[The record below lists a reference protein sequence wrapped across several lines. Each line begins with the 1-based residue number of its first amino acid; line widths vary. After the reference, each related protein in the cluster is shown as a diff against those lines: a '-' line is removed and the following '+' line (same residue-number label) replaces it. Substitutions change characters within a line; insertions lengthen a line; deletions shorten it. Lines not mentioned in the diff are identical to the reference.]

1 MKNQRLVSAMICLIM
16 IAALIPAWVA
26 SAAPQAIVAGGTL
39 HVNTDSDT
47 VTSDN
52 FLSLREAMRV
62 VMGTLTGP
70 FTLGERNQM
79 SGCTFSSGGILT
91 GGCGSGGD
99 SIDFASSLIE
109 ILLTSRLPIIDRN
122 DTTING
128 AVSAGNMI
136 INANAFV
143 DYGFEVS
150 ADNVTLENLTII
162 NISGF
167 GAVIGLT
174 NGLFKGLQ
182 IYNNYLGVLPT
193 STSCNDAA
201 ITVKPY
207 IDVLISFGGGFPGA
221 GAGTAYIDN
230 NVIGCSKNSSIIINT
245 APYVYIGQTIAGQMT
260 GNWLGVN
267 RNGGNIGNTGF
278 GISVCC
284 TAAVTGTQIIGNRIG
299 FNGSGGIFLGK
310 IVDSIINNNDIFHNT
325 GAGIHIYDT
334 SNTTL
339 NNNLSHDNDS
349 SGIILEQAN
358 PSPLVT
364 SQNKITG
371 GAYYHNGAAGIS
383 EGGGAGYNTWR
394 QVSTYANSGLGI
406 DVLDNGTPDLPA
418 ITLTG
423 TTPTSP
429 GVMVNGTLDVPLV
442 FLFYTYQIDLYLVS
456 PDPSGAG
463 EGYQYIGST
472 NLEWNLDNNYT
483 WSIPNPLGAGCYTA
497 TLTIRSDFTPSETY
511 SSEFSQ
517 NLGTKCFLGFLPTV
531 IK

>member
-1 MKNQRLVSAMICLIM
+1 MKNQRLVSAMICLIL
-16 IAALIPAWVA
+16 IVALIPARVVIA
-26 SAAPQAIVAGGTL
+26 TPQAIVTSGTL
-39 HVNTDSDT
+39 QVNTASDI

-70 FTLGERNQM
+70 FTLAERTQM

-91 GGCGSGGD
+91 GGCGTGGD
-99 SIDFASSLIE
+99 TINFAPGLVE

-122 DTTING
+122 GTTING

-136 INANAFV
+136 INANAVV

-150 ADNVTLENLTII
+150 ADDVIIENLTII

-167 GAVIGLT
+167 GAAIGLT

-193 STSCNDAA
+193 STLCTDPA

-207 IDVLISFGGGFPGA
+207 VDLLISFGGGFPGT

-230 NVIGCSKNSSIIINT
+230 NVIGCSKNSAITLNS
-245 APYVYIGQTIAGQMT
+245 APYVYIGQTISGQMT
-260 GNWLGVN
+260 GNWLGVSHAGAN
-267 RNGGNIGNTGF
+267 LGNGGF

-284 TAAVTGTQIIGNRIG
+284 SAVVTGTQILGNRIG
-299 FNGSGGIFLGK
+299 YNTSGGILLGY
-310 IVDSIINNNDIFHNT
+310 IVNTIINNNDIFHNT
-325 GAGIHIYDT
+325 GAGIDIYDT
-334 SNTTL
+334 STTTM

-349 SGIILEQAN
+349 SGILLEQAN

-364 SQNKITG
+364 TQNVITG
-371 GAYYHNGAAGIS
+371 GAFYHNGAAGIS
-383 EGGGAGYNTWR
+383 EGNGAGNNTWS
-394 QVSTYANSGLGI
+394 QISTFANAGLGI
-406 DVLDNGTPDLPA
+406 DTLDNGTPDPPA
-418 ITLTG
+418 LTLTG

-429 GVMVNGTLDVPLV
+429 GVLVHGTLDVPLV
-442 FLFYTYQIDLYLVS
+442 FLFYTYHIELYLVS
-456 PDPSGAG
+456 PDPSGYG
-463 EGYQYIGST
+463 EGIQYIGST
-472 NLEWNLDNNYT
+472 DVVWNLANDYT

-497 TLTIRSDFTPSETY
+497 TLTVRPDFTPSDTY
-511 SSEFSQ
+511 SSEFSA
-517 NLGTKCFLGFLPTV
+517 NLGTKCFLEFIPSV